1 LSKRTLIHQDW
12 VDLLEK
18 KTYSLNQQPLSLQP
32 YQVLWLMP
40 ATVNNVS
47 PLWAMQT
54 D

>member
-1 LSKRTLIHQDW
+1 MSEQIFERIKQR
-12 VDLLEK
+12 LLDK
-18 KTYSLNQQPLSLQP
+18 KPYSLNQQPLSLQP

-40 ATVNNVS
+40 AAVDSVS